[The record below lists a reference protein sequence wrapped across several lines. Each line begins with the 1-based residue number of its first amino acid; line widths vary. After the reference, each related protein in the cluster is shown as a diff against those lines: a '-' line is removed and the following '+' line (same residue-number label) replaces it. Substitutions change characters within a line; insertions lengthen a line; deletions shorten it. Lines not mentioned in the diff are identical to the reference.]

1 MTNLPQTYIVKLD
14 RRLGLMEGKNKYVVS
29 SPLENAT
36 EFVQKEYLNGSEVEI
51 LLKSGEVKI
60 LDFR

>member
-1 MTNLPQTYIVKLD
+1 MGP
-14 RRLGLMEGKNKYVVS
+14 MEGKNKYVVS

-36 EFVQKEYLNGSEVEI
+36 EFVKKEYLHGSEVEI